1 MKYKI
6 LNIIFIIIMVVL
18 LGECTSNPK
27 HVTAITYDG
36 DSAKIEVSHFFSL
49 YKTHYMVPNHDTIV
63 GIVQT
68 KYDGMNVQV
77 SDGNQI
83 HWVESSKIFNN
94 FEIGDSIT
102 LIRTYVPNKNKI
114 IKKYEVIDT
123 TTTK

>member
-6 LNIIFIIIMVVL
+6 LSIIFIIIMVLL

-27 HVTAITYDG
+27 HVSAITYDG

-49 YKTHYMVPNHDTIV
+49 YKTYYMVPNHDTID

-68 KYDGMNVQV
+68 KYDDMNVQV

-83 HWVESSKIFNN
+83 HWVQSTKVFNN
-94 FEIGDSIT
+94 FEMGDSIK
-102 LIRTYVPNKNKI
+102 LIRTYVPNKNKV

-123 TTTK
+123 ITTK

>member
-1 MKYKI
+1 MKHKI
-6 LNIIFIIIMVVL
+6 LSTIFIIIMVVL

-27 HVTAITYDG
+27 HISAITYDG
-36 DSAKIEVSHFFSL
+36 DSAKYEVSHFFNL
-49 YKTHYMVPNHDTIV
+49 YKTYYMVPNHDTIA

-94 FEIGDSIT
+94 FEMGDSIT
-102 LIRTYVPNKNKI
+102 LVRTYVPNKNKV

-123 TTTK
+123 ITTK

>member
-6 LNIIFIIIMVVL
+6 FSIILIIIMVVL

-27 HVTAITYDG
+27 HVSAITHDG
-36 DSAKIEVSHFFSL
+36 DSAKVEVSHLFSL
-49 YKTHYMVPNHDTIV
+49 YKTYYMVPNHDTIV

-68 KYDGMNVQV
+68 KYDDMNVQV

-83 HWVESSKIFNN
+83 HWIQSTKIFNN
-94 FEIGDSIT
+94 FEMGDSIT
-102 LIRTYVPNKNKI
+102 LIRTYIPNKNKV

-123 TTTK
+123 ITTK

>member
-6 LNIIFIIIMVVL
+6 LNIIFIIIMIVL

-27 HVTAITYDG
+27 HITAITHDG
-36 DSAKIEVSHFFSL
+36 DSAKYEVSHFFSL
-49 YKTHYMVPNHDTIV
+49 YKTYYIVPNHDTIS

-68 KYDGMNVQV
+68 KYDDMNVQV

-83 HWVESSKIFNN
+83 HWVESTKIFNN
-94 FEIGDSIT
+94 FEIGDSIR
-102 LIRTYVPNKNKI
+102 LIRTYVPNKNKV

-123 TTTK
+123 ITTK

>member
-6 LNIIFIIIMVVL
+6 FSIILIIIMVIL

-27 HVTAITYDG
+27 HITAITHDG
-36 DSAKIEVSHFFSL
+36 DSAKYEVAHFFSL
-49 YKTHYMVPNHDTIV
+49 YKTYYMVPNHDTIA

-68 KYDGMNVQV
+68 KYDDMNVQV

-83 HWVESSKIFNN
+83 HWVQSTKVFNN
-94 FEIGDSIT
+94 FEMGDSIT
-102 LIRTYVPNKNKI
+102 LIRTYVPNKNKV

-123 TTTK
+123 ITTK

>member
-6 LNIIFIIIMVVL
+6 FSIILIIIMVIS

-27 HVTAITYDG
+27 HVSAITHDG
-36 DSAKIEVSHFFSL
+36 DSAKYEVSHLFDL
-49 YKTHYMVPNHDTIV
+49 YKTYYMVPNHDTIS

-83 HWVESSKIFNN
+83 HWVQSTKVFNN
-94 FEIGDSIT
+94 FEMGDSIR
-102 LIRTYVPNKNKI
+102 LIRTYVPNKNKV

-123 TTTK
+123 VTTK